1 MGLHS
6 TLLVNFAEG
15 SIMYAINIH
24 FLKSEAMYTQIRACL
39 FGMRT
44 SIPLPLPLP
53 DFVDLL
59 ITLQQN

>member
-1 MGLHS
+1 M
-6 TLLVNFAEG
+6 FAI
-15 SIMYAINIH
+15 SIY
-24 FLKSEAMYTQIRACL
+24 FLKSEAMYTQIRACS

-59 ITLQQN
+59 IIL